1 RHESTTPYVYTLSL
15 HDALPIFIPKG
26 WWNAIEL
33 LKVNNIQMQPLEN
46 DTIIEVES
54 YRIADYKTGNYPY
67 EGHYPHR
74 DTKVIKKTEKVQFH
88 KGDFIINTQQP
99 GVKYLIETL
108 EPEAMDSYFNWNF
121 FDAILQQKEYYS
133 AYVFEDTAAKLLK
146 DNPALKAEF
155 DKKKQEDKAF
165 AENAEAQLDWIYY
178 HSAYYEK
185 THMQYPVYRVK

>member
-74 DTKVIKKTEKVQFH
+74 DTKVIKKTEKRSEEH
-88 KGDFIINTQQP
+88 TS
-99 GVKYLIETL
+99 E
-108 EPEAMDSYFNWNF
+108 
-121 FDAILQQKEYYS
+121 LQSRENL
-133 AYVFEDTAAKLLK
+133 VCRLL
-146 DNPALKAEF
+146 L
-155 DKKKQEDKAF
+155 
-165 AENAEAQLDWIYY
+165 
-178 HSAYYEK
+178 
-185 THMQYPVYRVK
+185 